1 MAYALL
7 PDMDQE
13 LVDFLTAH
21 ASLAP
26 LHGGRVGT
34 ELQSDMVALQV
45 TGLGGTQPWPWTAT
59 AEYQIAAW
67 GAVGSTQAQAN
78 TLIRTVVAAIYDMT
92 GTGVDGGRVTGV
104 AVTLAP
110 LWSPDETTGR
120 PRYIAHV
127 GLTIYPP

>member
-1 MAYALL
+1 VAYALL

-21 ASLAP
+21 ASLSP

-34 ELQSDMVALQV
+34 ELQSDLVCLQV

-59 AEYQIAAW
+59 PEYQIAAW
-67 GAVGSTQAQAN
+67 GGTQLQAN
-78 TLIRTVVAAIYDMT
+78 ILIRTVVAAIYDMT

-110 LWSPDETTGR
+110 LWSPDEQTAR
-120 PRYIAHV
+120 PRYLAHCA
-127 GLTIYPP
+127 LTIYPA

>member
-1 MAYALL
+1 VAYALL

-34 ELQSDMVALQV
+34 ELQSDLVCLQV
-45 TGLGGTQPWPWTAT
+45 TGLGGTQPWPWEAT

-67 GAVGSTQAQAN
+67 GGTQQQAN

-92 GTGVDGGRVTGV
+92 GTGVDGGRVTGI

-110 LWSPDETTGR
+110 LWSPDEQTGR
-120 PRYIAHV
+120 PRYLVHCA
-127 GLTIYPP
+127 LTTYPA

>member
-21 ASLAP
+21 ASLSP

-34 ELQSDMVALQV
+34 ELQSDLVCLQV
-45 TGLGGTQPWPWTAT
+45 TGLGGSQAWPWEAI
-59 AEYQIAAW
+59 AEFQFSAW
-67 GAVGSTQAQAN
+67 GGTQQQAYS
-78 TLIRTVVAAIYDMT
+78 LIRTVGAAVYDLT
-92 GTGVDGGRVTGV
+92 GAAVDGGRVIGV

-110 LWSPDETTGR
+110 LWSPDEQTAR
-120 PRYIAHV
+120 PRYLTHCA
-127 GLTIYPP
+127 LTIYPA

>member
-21 ASLAP
+21 ASLSP

-34 ELQSDMVALQV
+34 ELQSDLVCLQV
-45 TGLGGTQPWPWTAT
+45 TCLGGTQPWPWEAT
-59 AEYQIAAW
+59 AEFQIAAW
-67 GAVGSTQAQAN
+67 GGTQLQAN
-78 TLIRTVVAAIYDMT
+78 TLVRTVVAAIFDLLST
-92 GTGVDGGRVTGV
+92 AIDGGRVNGV

-120 PRYIAHV
+120 PRYITHCALDV
-127 GLTIYPP
+127 YPA

>member
-1 MAYALL
+1 MVYALL

-21 ASLAP
+21 ASLSP

-34 ELQSDMVALQV
+34 ELQSDLVCLQV
-45 TGLGGTQPWPWTAT
+45 TGLGGVQPWPWEAT

-67 GAVGSTQAQAN
+67 GGTQLQAN

-92 GTGVDGGRVTGV
+92 GTAVDGGHVNGV
-104 AVTLAP
+104 SVSLAP
-110 LWSPDETTGR
+110 LWSPDEQTAR
-120 PRYIAHV
+120 PRYLAHV
-127 GLTIYPP
+127 ALTAYPA